1 VAVTTVNVGRH
12 AEQVRLAAV
21 GAAVVRTTERDD
33 EGESTEGTTA
43 SCSSIARQQ
52 LSGGF
57 GAR

>member
-1 VAVTTVNVGRH
+1 MGL
-12 AEQVRLAAV
+12 QVKFDGMRAQS
-21 GAAVVRTTERDD
+21 GW
-33 EGESTEGTTA
+33 TA